1 MGYDVHLV
9 KPEIGGQQADEFSD
23 REWRAFQQKHSSVD
37 YVDHADG
44 KITCKNPSEEQLATL
59 AKIAYTQGWRL
70 RGDDGE
76 YYDDSGQV
84 IVEAAAPQPG
94 FFGRVRNIFAERRAA
109 RELAA
114 EMAGVEC
121 VFRVGDHVKLIHRTG
136 GVVVKIDKAG
146 NSGLGQIDVR
156 FPDGAVI
163 SGIFPD
169 GGFEREG

>member
-9 KPEIGGQQADEFSD
+9 KPQIGSQEADEISEREWQSFQKKHATVEYVYYAGGQIS
-23 REWRAFQQKHSSVD
+23 
-37 YVDHADG
+37 
-44 KITCKNPSEEQLATL
+44 CKNPSEEQLATL
-59 AKIAYTQGWRL
+59 AKIAFTQGWRL

-76 YYDDSGQV
+76 YYDDG
-84 IVEAAAPQPG
+84 
-94 FFGRVRNIFAERRAA
+94 GRVISEVTPKQGIFGAIKNIFAERRAA

-114 EMAGVEC
+114 EMEAVES
-121 VFRVGDHVKLIHRTG
+121 VFKVGDRVKSIHRSG
-136 GVVVKIDKAG
+136 GVVIKVDKAG

>member
-1 MGYDVHLV
+1 MGYDVHLE
-9 KPEIGGQQADEFSD
+9 KPEIGGLQADEFSD
-23 REWRAFQQKHSSVD
+23 REWRAFQQKHPGVD
-37 YVDHADG
+37 FVYFANG

-59 AKIAYTQGWRL
+59 AKIAYAQGWRL

-76 YYDDSGQV
+76 YYDNNGRLIAAV
-84 IVEAAAPQPG
+84 AAPEPG
-94 FFGRVRNIFAERRAA
+94 FFGRLRNIFAERRAA

-114 EMAGVEC
+114 DMAGVEC
-121 VFRVGDHVKLIHRTG
+121 AFRVGDHVRLIHRTG
-136 GVVVKIDKAG
+136 GVVVKVDKAG